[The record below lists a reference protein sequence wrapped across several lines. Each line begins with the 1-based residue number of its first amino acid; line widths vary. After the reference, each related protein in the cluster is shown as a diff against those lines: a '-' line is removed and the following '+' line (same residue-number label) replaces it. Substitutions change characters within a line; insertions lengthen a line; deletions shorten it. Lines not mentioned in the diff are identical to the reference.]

1 MKNPAKINKQLQQ
14 FLKNNPWGV
23 ATFDATYHLLQVNPS
38 FCEITAYTERDLNGF
53 NIIDIIYPDDVD
65 KTIKLL
71 QQLLKGEIASF
82 AVEQRWTKK
91 SGVTVWVNLM
101 ISAISDD
108 FDTFAYGIAMVE
120 DITRYKQAEGA
131 YQRLRERRGQTE
143 QLATIGRLTST
154 LTHEINNSM
163 HVVQGLLN
171 LSLEELDN
179 PVDLVSY
186 LNMSLAESAK
196 IVELIGR
203 LRYSYRVDPE
213 PATVVELNPLLEEVA
228 TLAHRE
234 LKRKNISVH
243 TRLAANLPAINSR
256 FSQLYLI
263 FLSIA
268 LNLGEILN
276 SMNRGEIEIRSNFL
290 PLGVKVTLFG
300 QCNEIGP
307 DTTEL
312 DLSLSFSRDKIV
324 ELGGNLSIDKQNG
337 GIACVVEIPFSIPE
351 TPPPV

>member
-1 MKNPAKINKQLQQ
+1 MENPTKINKQLQQ
-14 FLKNNPWGV
+14 FLKNNPRGV
-23 ATFDATYHLLQVNPS
+23 ATFDTTFHLFKVNPL
-38 FCEITAYTERDLNGF
+38 FCEITAYPEQELNDIT
-53 NIIDIIYPDDVD
+53 IIDVIYPDDVN
-65 KTIKLL
+65 KTTKLL
-71 QQLLKGEIASF
+71 HQLLKGEIASF

-91 SGVTVWVNLM
+91 SGETIWVNLL

-108 FDTFAYGIAMVE
+108 SDTFSYGMAMVE
-120 DITRYKQAEGA
+120 DITRYKQTEKA
-131 YQRLRERRGQTE
+131 YQRWRERRGQTE

-196 IVELIGR
+196 VVELIGR

-213 PATVVELNPLLEEVA
+213 PPAVFELNQLLEEVA
-228 TLAHRE
+228 TLVHRE
-234 LKRKNISVH
+234 LKRKNVSVH
-243 TRLAANLPAINSR
+243 TRFASNLPSVTSQ

-268 LNLGEILN
+268 LNLGEILT
-276 SMNRGEIEIRSNFL
+276 STDRGEIEIRSNFL
-290 PLGVKVTLFG
+290 PQKVKVTFFAK
-300 QCNEIGP
+300 CDEIGL

-312 DLSLSFSRDKIV
+312 DLSLSFGRDKIV

-351 TPPPV
+351 TPPTV

>member
-1 MKNPAKINKQLQQ
+1 MKNPVKISKQFQQ
-14 FLKNNPWGV
+14 FLKNNPRGA

-38 FCEITAYTERDLNGF
+38 FCKITAYTEQDLDNF
-53 NIIDIIYPDDVD
+53 TIIDIIYADDAD

-82 AVEQRWTKK
+82 TIEQRWTKK
-91 SGVTVWVNLM
+91 SGETIWVNL
-101 ISAISDD
+101 IVSAINDD
-108 FDTFAYGIAMVE
+108 ADAFSYGMLMVE
-120 DITRYKQAEGA
+120 DITQAKQIEGA
-131 YQRLRERRGQTE
+131 YQRLRERRRQTE
-143 QLATIGRLTST
+143 QLSTIGRLTST
-154 LTHEINNSM
+154 ITHEINNAM

-171 LSLEELDN
+171 LSLEQLDN

-186 LNMSLAESAK
+186 LNMSLTESAK
-196 IVELIGR
+196 IAGLIGR
-203 LRYSYRVDPE
+203 LRYSYRAYPE
-213 PATVVELNPLLEEVA
+213 PATIVELNPLLEEVA

-234 LKRKNISVH
+234 LKQKNISIY
-243 TRLAANLPAINSR
+243 TRLAANLPSITSR

-268 LNLGEILN
+268 LNLGEFLMFMD
-276 SMNRGEIEIRSNFL
+276 SGEIEIRSDFL
-290 PLGVKVTLFG
+290 PQGVEVTLLG
-300 QCNEIGP
+300 QCDEIGP

-324 ELGGNLSIDKQNG
+324 ELGGNLSIDRQNG

-351 TPPPV
+351 TPPTV